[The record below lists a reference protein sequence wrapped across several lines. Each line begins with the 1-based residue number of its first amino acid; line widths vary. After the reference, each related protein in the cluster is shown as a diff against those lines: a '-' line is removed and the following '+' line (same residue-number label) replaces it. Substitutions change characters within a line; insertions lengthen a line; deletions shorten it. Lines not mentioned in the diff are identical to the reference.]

1 MESKFDK
8 EMNLIFYVA
17 VALTLFLFLALLL
30 APVILRP
37 SRAARRILDMVKS
50 TRPDQRNIRLTETV
64 QTRILSM
71 ANVLQGR
78 LGLTDD
84 ERIKQQLLSAGV
96 RSSRSMNA
104 YAASRF
110 ISPVLGIICG
120 SLVGSN
126 TLFWALSLGAVFYLA
141 PDLWLRMKIRAR
153 RERIRKSLPDAL
165 DLLVICVEAG
175 LGLDQ
180 AMMRVGQELIIS
192 HLDLHQEF
200 MQVNLEQLAGKPR
213 LEAWKAAAER
223 TQIPEFSLFVSMLT
237 QADRFGT
244 PIVRALSR
252 FGDEI
257 RQKRPQRAE
266 EMAAKTKV
274 KILFP
279 LVLFIFP
286 CIFIVLL
293 APAVLNIAKNMQSLK

>member
-1 MESKFDK
+1 MS
-8 EMNLIFYVA
+8 LIFYIA
-17 VALTLFLFLALLL
+17 LMLTLFLFLALLL

-37 SRAARRILDMVKS
+37 PQAARRMLEMVRS
-50 TRPDQRNIRLTETV
+50 ARPDERSVSGKEQLQRA
-64 QTRILSM
+64 ILSL
-71 ANVLQGR
+71 AQRLQVR
-78 LGLTDD
+78 LGLTED
-84 ERIKQQLLSAGV
+84 EQVKQQLLSAGV
-96 RSSRSMNA
+96 RSSRSMSL

-110 ISPVLGIICG
+110 VGPVLGMVCG
-120 SLVGSN
+120 SLIRSN
-126 TLFWALSLGAVFYLA
+126 TIFWALSLGAVLYLV
-141 PDLWLRMKIRAR
+141 PDMWLKVKIKKR
-153 RERIRKSLPDAL
+153 RDRIRKSLPDAL

-180 AMMRVGQELIIS
+180 AMQRVGQELIIS
-192 HLDLHQEF
+192 HPDIHHEF
-200 MQVNLEQLAGKPR
+200 MQVNFEQLAGKPR
-213 LEAWKAAAER
+213 LEAWRSAAER

-257 RQKRPQRAE
+257 RLKRRQRAE

-293 APAVLNIAKNMQSLK
+293 APAILNIAKNMQTFK

>member
-1 MESKFDK
+1 MS
-8 EMNLIFYVA
+8 LIFYVA
-17 VALTLFLFLALLL
+17 VMLTVFLFLALLF
-30 APVILRP
+30 APIILRP
-37 SRAARRILDMVKS
+37 SAAARRMLEMVQS
-50 TRPDQRNIRLTETV
+50 TRPDERSIGNKERMQES
-64 QTRILSM
+64 ILSV
-71 ANVLQGR
+71 ARNLQAR
-78 LGLTDD
+78 FGLAED
-84 ERIKQQLLSAGV
+84 ERLKQQLLSAGLT
-96 RSSRSMNA
+96 SSRSMNA

-110 ISPVLGIICG
+110 VGPVLGIVCG
-120 SLVGSN
+120 SLIHAKTV
-126 TLFWALSLGAVFYLA
+126 FWALTLGAVFYLV
-141 PDLWLRMKIRAR
+141 PDMWLRARISSR

-180 AMMRVGQELIIS
+180 AMLRVGQELIIS
-192 HLDLHQEF
+192 HPDLHHEF
-200 MQVNLEQLAGKPR
+200 MQVNFEQLAGKPR
-213 LEAWKAAAER
+213 LEAWKSAAER

-257 RQKRPQRAE
+257 RLKRRQRAE
-266 EMAAKTKV
+266 EMAAKTKI

-293 APAVLNIAKNMQSLK
+293 APAVLNIAKNMQMFK

>member
-1 MESKFDK
+1 MG
-8 EMNLIFYVA
+8 LVFYA
-17 VALTLFLFLALLL
+17 ALTFTVFLVLALLL

-37 SRAARRILDMVKS
+37 SLAARRIMEMVQS
-50 TRPDQRNIRLTETV
+50 NRPDVRNVGTKERIQET
-64 QTRILSM
+64 ILSM
-71 ANVLQGR
+71 ARALQVR
-78 LGLTDD
+78 FGLAED
-84 ERIKQQLLSAGV
+84 EKVKQQLLSAGLK
-96 RSSRSMNA
+96 SSRSMNA
-104 YAASRF
+104 YFASR
-110 ISPVLGIICG
+110 ILGPLLGLVCG
-120 SLVGSN
+120 SLIHTN
-126 TLFWALSLGAVFYLA
+126 TVFWALSLAAVLYLV
-141 PDLWLRMKIRAR
+141 PDMWLKMKIKKR
-153 RERIRKSLPDAL
+153 RERIRRSLPDAL

-180 AMMRVGQELIIS
+180 AMLRVGQEMVIS
-192 HLDLHQEF
+192 HPDIHQEF
-200 MQVNLEQLAGKPR
+200 MQVNFEQLAGKPR
-213 LEAWKAAAER
+213 LEAWKSAAER
-223 TQIPEFSLFVSMLT
+223 TKIPEFSLFVSMLT

-257 RQKRPQRAE
+257 RQKRRQRAE

-293 APAVLNIAKNMQSLK
+293 APAVLNIAKNMQSFK

>member
-1 MESKFDK
+1 MS
-8 EMNLIFYVA
+8 LILYVA
-17 VALTLFLFLALLL
+17 VMLTVFLFLALLL
-30 APVILRP
+30 APAIFRP
-37 SRAARRILDMVKS
+37 SAAARRMLEMVKS
-50 TRPDQRNIRLTETV
+50 ARPDERSIGTRERV
-64 QTRILSM
+64 QGKILSM
-71 ANVLQGR
+71 AQGLR
-78 LGLTDD
+78 SQLGLTAD
-84 ERIKQQLLSAGV
+84 EKLKQQLWSAGLT
-96 RSSRSMNA
+96 SSRSMNA
-104 YAASRF
+104 YSASRF
-110 ISPVLGIICG
+110 VPMIGIVCG
-120 SLVGSN
+120 SLIRSN
-126 TLFWALSLGAVFYLA
+126 TVFWALCLGAVFYLV
-141 PDLWLRMKIRAR
+141 PDMWLRAMIQRR

-180 AMMRVGQELIIS
+180 AMLRVGQELIIS
-192 HLDLHQEF
+192 HPDLHHEF
-200 MQVNLEQLAGKPR
+200 MQVNFEQLAGKPR
-213 LEAWKAAAER
+213 LEAWKSAADR
-223 TQIPEFSLFVSMLT
+223 TQIAEFSLFVSMLT

-257 RQKRPQRAE
+257 RLKRRQRAE

-293 APAVLNIAKNMQSLK
+293 APAVLNIAKNMQSFK

>member
-1 MESKFDK
+1 MD
-8 EMNLIFYVA
+8 LVYYI
-17 VALTLFLFLALLL
+17 ALTLTVFLVFAMLL

-37 SRAARRILDMVKS
+37 SPAARRMLQMVRS
-50 TRPDQRNIRLTETV
+50 NRPDERNVGTKERLQEG
-64 QTRILSM
+64 ILSM
-71 ANVLQGR
+71 ARDLR
-78 LGLTDD
+78 IRFGLAAD
-84 ERIKQQLLSAGV
+84 EKIKQRLLSAGV
-96 RSSRSMNA
+96 RTSRGLNA
-104 YAASRF
+104 YSASR
-110 ISPVLGIICG
+110 ILGPLLGLVCG
-120 SLVGSN
+120 SLIHTN
-126 TLFWALSLGAVFYLA
+126 TIFCALSLAAVFYLV
-141 PDLWLRMKIRAR
+141 PDMWLRTMIKKRN
-153 RERIRKSLPDAL
+153 ERIRKSLPDAL

-180 AMMRVGQELIIS
+180 AMLRVGQELSIS
-192 HLDLHQEF
+192 HPDIHYEF

-213 LEAWKAAAER
+213 LEAWKSAAER
-223 TQIPEFSLFVSMLT
+223 TAIPEFALFVSMLT

-257 RQKRPQRAE
+257 RLKRRQRAE
-266 EMAAKTKV
+266 EMAAKTKI

-293 APAVLNIAKNMQSLK
+293 APAMLSIAKNIQASQ

>member
-1 MESKFDK
+1 MD
-8 EMNLIFYVA
+8 LVYYI
-17 VALTLFLFLALLL
+17 ALTLTVFLVFAMLL

-37 SRAARRILDMVKS
+37 SPAARRMLQMVRS
-50 TRPDQRNIRLTETV
+50 NRPDERNVGTKERLQEG
-64 QTRILSM
+64 ILSM
-71 ANVLQGR
+71 ARDLR
-78 LGLTDD
+78 IRFGLAAD
-84 ERIKQQLLSAGV
+84 EKTKQRLLSAGI
-96 RSSRSMNA
+96 RTSRGLNA
-104 YAASRF
+104 YSASR
-110 ISPVLGIICG
+110 VLGPLLGLVCG
-120 SLVGSN
+120 SLIHTN
-126 TLFWALSLGAVFYLA
+126 TVFWALCLAAVFYLV
-141 PDLWLRMKIRAR
+141 PDMWLKRRIKKR

-180 AMMRVGQELIIS
+180 AMLRVGQELIIS
-192 HLDLHQEF
+192 HPDIHEEF

-213 LEAWKAAAER
+213 LEAWKSAAER

-257 RQKRPQRAE
+257 RLKRRQRAE
-266 EMAAKTKV
+266 EMAAKTKI

-293 APAVLNIAKNMQSLK
+293 APAILNIAKNMQAFK

>member
-1 MESKFDK
+1 MS
-8 EMNLIFYVA
+8 LIFYIA
-17 VALTLFLFLALLL
+17 LALTVFLLVAMLL

-37 SRAARRILDMVKS
+37 SPAARRMLEMVQS
-50 TRPDQRNIRLTETV
+50 TRPDKRSVGYKERMQRT
-64 QTRILSM
+64 ILSM
-71 ANVLQGR
+71 AAGLQGR
-78 LGLTDD
+78 LGLAED
-84 ERIKQQLLSAGV
+84 EKVKQQLLSAGIK
-96 RSSRSMNA
+96 SSRGMNA

-110 ISPVLGIICG
+110 IGPVIGIACG
-120 SLVGSN
+120 SLIRSDTV
-126 TLFWALSLGAVFYLA
+126 FWALSLGAVFYLV
-141 PDLWLRMKIRAR
+141 PDMWLRMKIKKR

-180 AMMRVGQELIIS
+180 AMLRVGQELIIS
-192 HLDLHQEF
+192 HPDIHQEF
-200 MQVNLEQLAGKPR
+200 IQVNLEQLAGKPR
-213 LEAWKAAAER
+213 LEAWKSAAER
-223 TQIPEFSLFVSMLT
+223 TQIPEFALFVSMLT

-252 FGDEI
+252 LGDEI
-257 RQKRPQRAE
+257 RMKRRQRAE
-266 EMAAKTKV
+266 EMAAKTKI

-293 APAVLNIAKNMQSLK
+293 APAILNIAKNMQSFK

>member
-1 MESKFDK
+1 MDLVFY
-8 EMNLIFYVA
+8 MAVTLTIFLV
-17 VALTLFLFLALLL
+17 VALLL

-37 SRAARRILDMVKS
+37 SLAARRMLEMVRS
-50 TRPDQRNIRLTETV
+50 NRPDERNVGSKERLQEK
-64 QTRILSM
+64 ILST
-71 ANVLQGR
+71 ARFLRVR
-78 LGLTDD
+78 FGLVAD
-84 ERIKQQLLSAGV
+84 EKVTQQLLSAGI
-96 RSSRSMNA
+96 RTNRGRNA
-104 YAASRF
+104 YSASRVVG
-110 ISPVLGIICG
+110 PVLGLACG
-120 SLVGSN
+120 SLIPSN
-126 TLFWALSLGAVFYLA
+126 TIFWALSLAAVCYLL
-141 PDLWLRMKIRAR
+141 PDMWLRTMIKKRN
-153 RERIRKSLPDAL
+153 ERIRRSLPDAL

-180 AMMRVGQELIIS
+180 AMLRVGQELHLS
-192 HLDLHQEF
+192 HPDIHYEF

-213 LEAWKAAAER
+213 LEAWKSAADR

-257 RQKRPQRAE
+257 RLKRKQRAE
-266 EMAAKTKV
+266 EMAAKTKI

-293 APAVLNIAKNMQSLK
+293 APAILNIAKNMQSLK

>member
-1 MESKFDK
+1 MS
-8 EMNLIFYVA
+8 LIFYVA
-17 VALTLFLFLALLL
+17 LAFTVFLLVAMLL

-37 SRAARRILDMVKS
+37 SPAARRMMEMVQS
-50 TRPDQRNIRLTETV
+50 TRPDKRSVGYKERIQRT
-64 QTRILSM
+64 ILSM
-71 ANVLQGR
+71 GAGLQAR
-78 LGLTDD
+78 LGLTED
-84 ERIKQQLLSAGV
+84 EKVKQQLLSAGI
-96 RSSRSMNA
+96 RSNRGINA

-110 ISPVLGIICG
+110 IGPVIGIVCG
-120 SLVGSN
+120 SLIRSN
-126 TLFWALSLGAVFYLA
+126 TVFWALSLGAVFYLV
-141 PDLWLRMKIRAR
+141 PDMWLRMKIKKR

-180 AMMRVGQELIIS
+180 AMLRVGQELIIS
-192 HLDLHQEF
+192 HPDIHHEF
-200 MQVNLEQLAGKPR
+200 LQVNLEQLAGKPR
-213 LEAWKAAAER
+213 LEAWKSAAER

-237 QADRFGT
+237 QADKFGT

-257 RQKRPQRAE
+257 RLKRRQRAE
-266 EMAAKTKV
+266 EMAAKTKI

-293 APAVLNIAKNMQSLK
+293 APAILNIAKNMQAFK

>member
-1 MESKFDK
+1 MS
-8 EMNLIFYVA
+8 LIFYIA
-17 VALTLFLFLALLL
+17 LALTVFLLIAMLL

-37 SRAARRILDMVKS
+37 SPAARRMLEMAQS
-50 TRPDQRNIRLTETV
+50 TRPDVRNVGTKERMQRT
-64 QTRILSM
+64 ILSI
-71 ANVLQGR
+71 ATGLQAR
-78 LGLTDD
+78 LGLTEDQKV
-84 ERIKQQLLSAGV
+84 KQQLLSAGI
-96 RSSRSMNA
+96 RSSRGMNV

-110 ISPVLGIICG
+110 VGPVIGMVCG
-120 SLVGSN
+120 SLIRSN
-126 TLFWALSLGAVFYLA
+126 TVFWALSLGAVFYLL
-141 PDLWLRMKIRAR
+141 PDMWLRRKIKKR
-153 RERIRKSLPDAL
+153 RERIRRSLPDAL

-180 AMMRVGQELIIS
+180 AMLRVGQELIIS
-192 HLDLHQEF
+192 HPDIHQEF
-200 MQVNLEQLAGKPR
+200 IQVNLEQLAGKPR
-213 LEAWKAAAER
+213 LEAWKSAAER
-223 TQIPEFSLFVSMLT
+223 TQIPEFALFVSMLT

-257 RQKRPQRAE
+257 RMKRRQRAE
-266 EMAAKTKV
+266 EMAAKTKI

-293 APAVLNIAKNMQSLK
+293 APAILNIAKNMQSFK

>member
-1 MESKFDK
+1 MG
-8 EMNLIFYVA
+8 LTFYI
-17 VALTLFLFLALLL
+17 ALAFTVFLLVALLL

-37 SRAARRILDMVKS
+37 SPAARRMMEMVQS
-50 TRPDQRNIRLTETV
+50 TRPDLRSVGPKERMQRT
-64 QTRILSM
+64 ILSM
-71 ANVLQGR
+71 AKGLQAR
-78 LGLTDD
+78 LGLTED
-84 ERIKQQLLSAGV
+84 EKVKQQLLSAGIK
-96 RSSRSMNA
+96 SSQSMSA

-110 ISPVLGIICG
+110 IGPVIGLGCG
-120 SLVGSN
+120 SLIRSN
-126 TLFWALSLGAVFYLA
+126 TVFWALSLGAVFYLV
-141 PDLWLRMKIRAR
+141 PDMWLRMKIKKR

-180 AMMRVGQELIIS
+180 AMLRVGQELIIS
-192 HLDLHQEF
+192 HPDIHQEF

-213 LEAWKAAAER
+213 LEAWKSAAER
-223 TQIPEFSLFVSMLT
+223 TKIPEFSLFVSMLT

-257 RQKRPQRAE
+257 RLKRRQRAE
-266 EMAAKTKV
+266 EMAAKTKI

-279 LVLFIFP
+279 WCCLYS
-286 CIFIVLL
+286 
-293 APAVLNIAKNMQSLK
+293 PAFSLCCLRPRF

>member
-1 MESKFDK
+1 MG
-8 EMNLIFYVA
+8 LVFYVA
-17 VALTLFLFLALLL
+17 LTFTVFLVLALLL

-37 SRAARRILDMVKS
+37 SLAARRIMEMVQS
-50 TRPDQRNIRLTETV
+50 NRPDVRNVGTKERIQET
-64 QTRILSM
+64 ILSM
-71 ANVLQGR
+71 ARALRVR
-78 LGLTDD
+78 FGLAED
-84 ERIKQQLLSAGV
+84 EKVKQQLLSAGL

-104 YAASRF
+104 YFASRF
-110 ISPVLGIICG
+110 LGPAIGVVCG
-120 SLVGSN
+120 SLIHTN
-126 TLFWALSLGAVFYLA
+126 TVFWALSLGAVFYLV
-141 PDLWLRMKIRAR
+141 PDMWLRTKIKKR
-153 RERIRKSLPDAL
+153 RERIRRSLPDAL

-180 AMMRVGQELIIS
+180 AMLRVGQELIIS
-192 HLDLHQEF
+192 HPDIHQEF

-213 LEAWKAAAER
+213 LEAWKSAAER
-223 TQIPEFSLFVSMLT
+223 TQIPEFFLFVSMLT

-257 RQKRPQRAE
+257 RLKRRQRAE
-266 EMAAKTKV
+266 EMAAKSKI

-293 APAVLNIAKNMQSLK
+293 APAVLNITKNIQAAH

>member
-1 MESKFDK
+1 MD
-8 EMNLIFYVA
+8 LVYYI
-17 VALTLFLFLALLL
+17 ALTLTVFLVFAMLL

-37 SRAARRILDMVKS
+37 SPAARRMLQMVRS
-50 TRPDQRNIRLTETV
+50 NRPDERNVGTKERLQEGL
-64 QTRILSM
+64 LSM
-71 ANVLQGR
+71 ARDLR
-78 LGLTDD
+78 IRFGLAAD
-84 ERIKQQLLSAGV
+84 EKLKQRLLSAGI
-96 RSSRSMNA
+96 RTSRGLNA
-104 YAASRF
+104 YSASR
-110 ISPVLGIICG
+110 ILGPLFGLVCG
-120 SLVGSN
+120 SLIH
-126 TLFWALSLGAVFYLA
+126 TDTIFCALSLAAVFYLV
-141 PDLWLRMKIRAR
+141 PDMWLRTMIKKRN
-153 RERIRKSLPDAL
+153 EKIRKSLPDAL

-180 AMMRVGQELIIS
+180 AMLRVGQELSIS
-192 HLDLHQEF
+192 HPDIHYEF

-213 LEAWKAAAER
+213 LEAWKSAAER
-223 TQIPEFSLFVSMLT
+223 TAIPEFALFVSMLT

-257 RQKRPQRAE
+257 RLKRRQRAE
-266 EMAAKTKV
+266 EMAAKTKI

-293 APAVLNIAKNMQSLK
+293 APAMLSLTKNIQASQ

>member
-1 MESKFDK
+1 MG
-8 EMNLIFYVA
+8 LVFYVA
-17 VALTLFLFLALLL
+17 LTFTVFLVLALLL

-37 SRAARRILDMVKS
+37 SLAARRIMEMVQS
-50 TRPDQRNIRLTETV
+50 NRPDVRNVGTKERIQET
-64 QTRILSM
+64 ILSM
-71 ANVLQGR
+71 ARALRVR
-78 LGLTDD
+78 FGLAED
-84 ERIKQQLLSAGV
+84 EKVKQQLLSAGLK
-96 RSSRSMNA
+96 SSRSMNA
-104 YAASRF
+104 YFASR
-110 ISPVLGIICG
+110 ILGPLLGLVCG
-120 SLVGSN
+120 SLIHTN
-126 TLFWALSLGAVFYLA
+126 TVFWALSLAAVLYLV
-141 PDLWLRMKIRAR
+141 PDMWLKMKIKKR
-153 RERIRKSLPDAL
+153 RERIRRSLPDAL

-180 AMMRVGQELIIS
+180 AMLRVGQEMVIS
-192 HLDLHQEF
+192 HPDIHQEF
-200 MQVNLEQLAGKPR
+200 MQVNFEQLAGKPR
-213 LEAWKAAAER
+213 LEAWKSAAER
-223 TQIPEFSLFVSMLT
+223 TKIPEFSLFVSMLT

-257 RQKRPQRAE
+257 RQKRRQRAE

-293 APAVLNIAKNMQSLK
+293 APAVLNIAQNMQSFK

>member
-1 MESKFDK
+1 MS
-8 EMNLIFYVA
+8 LIFYIA
-17 VALTLFLFLALLL
+17 LALTVFLLVAMLL

-37 SRAARRILDMVKS
+37 SPAARRMLEMVQS
-50 TRPDQRNIRLTETV
+50 TRPDKRSVGYKERMQGT
-64 QTRILSM
+64 ILSLAAGM
-71 ANVLQGR
+71 QGR
-78 LGLTDD
+78 LGLTED
-84 ERIKQQLLSAGV
+84 EKVKQQLLSAGI
-96 RSSRSMNA
+96 RSSRGMNA

-110 ISPVLGIICG
+110 IGPVIGIACG
-120 SLVGSN
+120 SLIRSN
-126 TLFWALSLGAVFYLA
+126 TVFWALSLGAVFYLV
-141 PDLWLRMKIRAR
+141 PDMWLRMKIKQR

-180 AMMRVGQELIIS
+180 AMLRVGQELIIS
-192 HLDLHQEF
+192 HPDIHQEF
-200 MQVNLEQLAGKPR
+200 IQVNREQLAGKPR
-213 LEAWKAAAER
+213 LEAWKSAAER

-257 RQKRPQRAE
+257 RMKRRQRAE
-266 EMAAKTKV
+266 EMAAKTKI

-293 APAVLNIAKNMQSLK
+293 APAILNIAKNMQSFK

>member
-1 MESKFDK
+1 MDPVFYFALTFTVFLVFA
-8 EMNLIFYVA
+8 LIF
-17 VALTLFLFLALLL
+17 

-37 SRAARRILDMVKS
+37 SPAARRMLEMVRS
-50 TRPDQRNIRLTETV
+50 NRPDERRVGSNERMQEAV
-64 QTRILSM
+64 LSM
-71 ANVLQGR
+71 ARSLRIR
-78 LGLTDD
+78 LGITED
-84 ERIKQQLLSAGV
+84 EKVKQQLLSAGI
-96 RSSRSMNA
+96 RSSGGMNA
-104 YAASRF
+104 YTASRF
-110 ISPVLGIICG
+110 AGPVLGLVCG
-120 SLVGSN
+120 SLIRTN
-126 TLFWALSLGAVFYLA
+126 TVFWALTLAAVFYLV
-141 PDLWLRMKIRAR
+141 PDMWLKTRVKKR
-153 RERIRKSLPDAL
+153 RDRIRKSIPDAL

-180 AMMRVGQELIIS
+180 AMLRVGQELIIS
-192 HLDLHQEF
+192 HSDIHQEF

-213 LEAWKAAAER
+213 LEAWKSAAER
-223 TQIPEFSLFVSMLT
+223 TQIPEFFLFVSMLT

-257 RQKRPQRAE
+257 RLKRRQRAE
-266 EMAAKTKV
+266 EMAAKTKI

-293 APAVLNIAKNMQSLK
+293 APAILNIAKNMQAFK

>member
-1 MESKFDK
+1 MS
-8 EMNLIFYVA
+8 LIFYVA
-17 VALTLFLFLALLL
+17 VMLTVFLFLALLF
-30 APVILRP
+30 APIIFRP
-37 SRAARRILDMVKS
+37 STAARRMLEMVQS
-50 TRPDQRNIRLTETV
+50 TRPDERSIGNKERIEES
-64 QTRILSM
+64 ILSM
-71 ANVLQGR
+71 ARNLQAR
-78 LGLTDD
+78 FGLAED
-84 ERIKQQLLSAGV
+84 ERLKQQLLSAGLT
-96 RSSRSMNA
+96 SSRSMNA

-110 ISPVLGIICG
+110 VGPVMGIVCG
-120 SLVGSN
+120 SLIHTN
-126 TLFWALSLGAVFYLA
+126 TIFWALTLGAVFYLV
-141 PDLWLRMKIRAR
+141 PDMWLRARISKR

-180 AMMRVGQELIIS
+180 AMLRVGQELIIS
-192 HLDLHQEF
+192 HPDLHHEF
-200 MQVNLEQLAGKPR
+200 MQVNFEQLAGKPR
-213 LEAWKAAAER
+213 LEAWKSAAER

-257 RQKRPQRAE
+257 RLKRRQRAE
-266 EMAAKTKV
+266 EMAAKTKI

-293 APAVLNIAKNMQSLK
+293 APAVLNIAKNMQTFK

>member
-1 MESKFDK
+1 MD
-8 EMNLIFYVA
+8 LVYYI
-17 VALTLFLFLALLL
+17 ALTLTVFLVFAMLL

-37 SRAARRILDMVKS
+37 SPAARRMLQMVRS
-50 TRPDQRNIRLTETV
+50 NRPDERNVGTKERLQEG
-64 QTRILSM
+64 ILSM
-71 ANVLQGR
+71 ARDLR
-78 LGLTDD
+78 IRFGLVADD
-84 ERIKQQLLSAGV
+84 KVKQRLLSAGI
-96 RSSRSMNA
+96 RTSRGLNA
-104 YAASRF
+104 YSASR
-110 ISPVLGIICG
+110 ILGPLLGLVCG
-120 SLVGSN
+120 SLIHTN
-126 TLFWALSLGAVFYLA
+126 TIFCALSLAAVFYLV
-141 PDLWLRMKIRAR
+141 PDMWLRTMIKKRN
-153 RERIRKSLPDAL
+153 ERIRKSLPDAL

-180 AMMRVGQELIIS
+180 AMLRVGQELSIS
-192 HLDLHQEF
+192 HPDIHYEF

-213 LEAWKAAAER
+213 LEAWKSAAER
-223 TQIPEFSLFVSMLT
+223 TAIPEFALFVSMLT

-257 RQKRPQRAE
+257 RLKRRQRAE
-266 EMAAKTKV
+266 EMAAKTKI

-293 APAVLNIAKNMQSLK
+293 APAMLSIAKNIQASQ